1 MLALAWCMGPFWPFR
16 EQEEGGK
23 EMGHNPK
30 ELFSAY
36 LHKSNTTDS
45 FLVVSRLVYFMIL
58 YNTC

>member
-36 LHKSNTTDS
+36 LHKSNTIDS
-45 FLVVSRLVYFMIL
+45 FPCCTYRLVFYDIV
-58 YNTC
+58 

>member
-16 EQEEGGK
+16 VQEEGGK

-45 FLVVSRLVYFMIL
+45 FLVVARLVFYDIV
-58 YNTC
+58 